1 MDQMKYTNDNVL
13 QKVRGCVITHP
24 LVIVRSA

>member
-13 QKVRGCVITHP
+13 QKVGVCQNSLILKKITKP
-24 LVIVRSA
+24 

>member
-13 QKVRGCVITHP
+13 QKVRGCVTHP